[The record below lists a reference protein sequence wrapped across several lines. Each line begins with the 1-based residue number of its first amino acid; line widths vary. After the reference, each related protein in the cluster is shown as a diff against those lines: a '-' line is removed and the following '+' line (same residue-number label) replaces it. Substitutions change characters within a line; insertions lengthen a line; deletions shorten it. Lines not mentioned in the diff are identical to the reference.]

1 MLGKALSNSVK
12 VRNVLDEIA
21 RLVRKDAKALGFT
34 DISSVVAETFDSKYL
49 LNIIFSYKGKSHR
62 VYGSLSSVELML
74 SNGEESKWFIEQRA
88 KDLLQHMYRVS
99 GKNKE
104 IPQTEEEYE
113 QKIPILV

>member
-1 MLGKALSNSVK
+1 MSDSVK

-21 RLVRKDAKALGFT
+21 RLVRKNAKELGFT
-34 DISSVVAETFDSKYL
+34 DISSLSVETFNSEYL
-49 LNIIFSYKGKSHR
+49 INIIFSYKGKSHR
-62 VYGSLSSVELML
+62 VYGSIPMVTIISLDADELEL
-74 SNGEESKWFIEQRA
+74 FIEYRA

-113 QKIPILV
+113 QKTKWS